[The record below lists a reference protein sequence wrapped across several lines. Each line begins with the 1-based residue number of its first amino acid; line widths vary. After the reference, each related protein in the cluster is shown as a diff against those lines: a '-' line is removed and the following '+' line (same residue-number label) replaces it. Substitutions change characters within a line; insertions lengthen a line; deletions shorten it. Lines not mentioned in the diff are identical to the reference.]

1 MALAAGGRRG
11 YSDGGG
17 QRKTIYM
24 ATCDDDH
31 SIQKKE
37 DNDEDGKE
45 GKEGKEALLGTRGQL
60 CSGFFH
66 REETCCLV
74 SEEGSVC
81 LRAPNT
87 VLVVRVRLVRDE
99 GEERLGGRE
108 GGGGRGDGGGGG
120 AVASESIFRYTSC
133 WRGYSDS
140 IHAEEFAMRDPR
152 LVDAIER
159 RSVHGGG
166 GDGAG
171 SVGAV
176 GSVGSVRSVVVVDW
190 FMSQQPC
197 HFSSGRA
204 SNVKVTGK
212 RSCTIKVLQ
221 WWRAMGGGDSSK
233 SGDDGDGDGGGG
245 GGRRL
250 RRRRTLHIHLA
261 NIFRAFRPDVVAARL
276 SSKEREIF
284 LTRSASARDG
294 LTMLMSEQNEQVSR
308 REDENGSV
316 HVKMINQEG
325 WNFLF
330 SLTTT
335 TDKSSDDVREIEECV
350 KERVKCSTE
359 EDIFLQS
366 LF

>member
-1 MALAAGGRRG
+1 
-11 YSDGGG
+11 
-17 QRKTIYM
+17 
-24 ATCDDDH
+24 
-31 SIQKKE
+31 
-37 DNDEDGKE
+37 
-45 GKEGKEALLGTRGQL
+45 
-60 CSGFFH
+60 
-66 REETCCLV
+66 
-74 SEEGSVC
+74 
-81 LRAPNT
+81 
-87 VLVVRVRLVRDE
+87 
-99 GEERLGGRE
+99 
-108 GGGGRGDGGGGG
+108 
-120 AVASESIFRYTSC
+120 
-133 WRGYSDS
+133 
-140 IHAEEFAMRDPR
+140 
-152 LVDAIER
+152 
-159 RSVHGGG
+159 
-166 GDGAG
+166 
-171 SVGAV
+171 
-176 GSVGSVRSVVVVDW
+176 
-190 FMSQQPC
+190 
-197 HFSSGRA
+197 
-204 SNVKVTGK
+204 
-212 RSCTIKVLQ
+212 
-221 WWRAMGGGDSSK
+221 MGGGDSSK

-250 RRRRTLHIHLA
+250 RRHRTLHIHLA